1 MKQTRQ
7 LQCAST
13 DEQMRMWSIRIG
25 EHHSGTEKKEM
36 RQFTATR
43 TALRMTTLREE
54 REKEKH
60 HVTSLTCGILKN
72 DTNEF
77 LYRTKTDS
85 KTLNTKV
92 RLPKRERVGKG

>member
-1 MKQTRQ
+1 MVY
-7 LQCAST
+7 T
-13 DEQMRMWSIRIG
+13 DR
-25 EHHSGTEKKEM
+25 GTPLRHRKEGNEAIYSNTDSLAEDH
-36 RQFTATR
+36 TAGRKT
-43 TALRMTTLREE
+43 
-54 REKEKH
+54 EKEKH

-92 RLPKRERVGKG
+92 SLPKRERVGKG